1 MDDSVTVDPINAKEN
16 QAMSRLGLSPR
27 RTTSGLAALL
37 VGLVV
42 PGLFEHEVSAQA
54 WRGYGLDAQH
64 SCLSSTASQ
73 IPQAIRWSALVD
85 EAPPFNGS
93 DLFIHYASPLIT
105 QKNTV
110 IVTVRS
116 QAGGFYLK
124 ALSGL
129 TGLPV
134 WTQNLT
140 TDYRLPPHNWIP
152 TCGSTIL
159 PGDAKLAVPGAG
171 GTVYIRTSP
180 DRPTGTVTQLAFY
193 GLANYQANSAG
204 FDQTVFICTPITADS
219 AGNLYFGFTVTA
231 NSPLGGLTAGSG
243 GLARISTTT
252 GQGIWSSAAAITGDS
267 NMQKVVN
274 NCAPALS
281 NNGSTVYVAVNNN
294 NGNSGHGYLV
304 AVDSLTLGVQSKAS
318 VRLKDV
324 RTPTADASVPDDGSA
339 TPTVGPDGDVY
350 FGVLEANLPQGN
362 NDRGW
367 MLHFSSDLSQSK
379 IPGSFGWDD
388 TASIV
393 PAAALG
399 SRYTGKSTYLILTKY
414 NNYADFGLAQG
425 NNMVAI
431 LDPNATEDF
440 FPNGAS
446 TPVTVMQEVI
456 TVLGVTSN
464 QSEGL
469 PGVREWCINSAAID
483 PVNNC
488 AVINSEDGHVYRWDF
503 ASNSLT
509 ASVALAQATGEAYTP
524 TVIGPDGA
532 VYAINRA
539 VLNCCIS
546 NPVNRTLPTRVT
558 TPPSPFQPR
567 LKTLQP
573 FPPKPHL

>member
-1 MDDSVTVDPINAKEN
+1 MDESVTVDRSIAKEN
-16 QAMSRLGLSPR
+16 QVMPRLGLSPH
-27 RTTSGLAALL
+27 RTTSGLATLL

-42 PGLFEHEVSAQA
+42 PGLFEHEASAQA

-73 IPQAIRWSALVD
+73 IPQIVRWSTPVD
-85 EAPPFNGS
+85 DAPPFSGS

-110 IVTVRS
+110 IVTVRT

-129 TGLPV
+129 SGLSV
-134 WTQNLT
+134 WNQNLS
-140 TDYRLPPHNWIP
+140 TDYILPPHNWIP

-159 PGDAKLAVPGAG
+159 PGDSKLAVPGAG

-193 GLANYQANSAG
+193 GLTNYQANPAG
-204 FDQTVFICTPITADS
+204 FNQTVFICTPITADS

-243 GLARISTTT
+243 GLAKISTTT

-267 NMQKVVN
+267 AMQKVVN

-281 NNGSTVYVAVNNN
+281 HDGSTVYVAVNNN
-294 NGNSGHGYLV
+294 NGNSGRGYLV

-324 RTPTADASVPDDGSA
+324 RTPTSDASVPDDGSA

-367 MLHFSSDLSQSK
+367 MLHFSGDLSQTK

-399 SRYTGKSTYLILTKY
+399 ARYSGTSSYLILTKY
-414 NNYADFGLAQG
+414 NNYADFGFAPG

-431 LDPNATEDF
+431 LDPNATESY
-440 FPNGAS
+440 FPHGS
-446 TPVTVMQEVI
+446 TTPVSVMQEVI

-464 QSEGL
+464 QPQL

-483 PVNNC
+483 PINKC
-488 AVINSEDGHVYRWDF
+488 AVINSEDG
-503 ASNSLT
+503 
-509 ASVALAQATGEAYTP
+509 QAYTP

-539 VLNCCIS
+539 VLNCCGTR
-546 NPVNRTLPTRVT
+546 PTLTLPTRVT
-558 TPPSPFQPR
+558 TQPSPFHVPR
-567 LKTLQP
+567 LKTMQP